1 MLTLINRRINQMNLV
16 TLIIK
21 KICREALKESWKTM
35 TVTIT
40 NQRKKLRWMKKEK
53 KIRESNAKN
62 LRKSLK
68 KNELKLRILFKS
80 IKDNLF
86 VKKKLW
92 CLKIMICRDIR
103 RRKCLRRQEM
113 SSIRFNLLLGLL
125 NWVIS
130 PRWPV
135 DWINCKWISNLKE
148 SKKHYLS

>member
-1 MLTLINRRINQMNLV
+1 
-16 TLIIK
+16 
-21 KICREALKESWKTM
+21 M

-86 VKKKLW
+86 VKKKL
-92 CLKIMICRDIR
+92 
-103 RRKCLRRQEM
+103 
-113 SSIRFNLLLGLL
+113 
-125 NWVIS
+125 
-130 PRWPV
+130 
-135 DWINCKWISNLKE
+135 
-148 SKKHYLS
+148 